1 MIKNEDQLKIEEKI
15 KFKIDE
21 QNPEK
26 IEEKDD
32 G

>member
-1 MIKNEDQLKIEEKI
+1 MIKNEEELKIEEKI
-15 KFKIDE
+15 KFKIDA